1 MNRKLLIVA
10 LCALFVVLF
19 AQSTGL
25 LAQAVTPEPTPPVVV
40 DPPVDVPVE
49 NDTTPQL
56 FNTALI
62 VIGAIVSV
70 AFGVFG
76 YLVRPAIIGAVAG
89 MPQWGAEML
98 FSGGD
103 AGLDALEDYVE
114 TTPTEIDDT
123 EVAKLRREF
132 EQLRADIA
140 KLREAPQG

>member
-1 MNRKLLIVA
+1 MKRKLLIVA

-25 LAQAVTPEPTPPVVV
+25 LAQESTLEPTPVVVV
-40 DPPVDVPVE
+40 DPPVDPPVA

-62 VIGAIVSV
+62 VIGAIVTV

-98 FSGGD
+98 LSAGD
-103 AGLDALEDYVE
+103 AGLDALENYTE
-114 TTPTEIDDT
+114 TTITELDDT

-132 EQLRADIA
+132 EL
-140 KLREAPQG
+140 LREEVAKSRQVPQG